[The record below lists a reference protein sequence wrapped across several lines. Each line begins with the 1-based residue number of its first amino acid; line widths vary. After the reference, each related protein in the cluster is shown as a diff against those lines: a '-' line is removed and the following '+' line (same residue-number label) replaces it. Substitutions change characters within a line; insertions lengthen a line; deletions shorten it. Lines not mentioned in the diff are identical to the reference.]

1 MKESLARELLRMQD
15 VLVEFIPLWLWH
27 QWAEVN
33 EEVVDVL
40 LQDEEANNG
49 QACK

>member
-1 MKESLARELLRMQD
+1 MEQSIARELLRMQD
-15 VLVEFIPLWLWH
+15 VLREFIPPWLWH

-40 LQDEEANNG
+40 LNKEE
-49 QACK
+49 